1 MPDAPRADDDEPAPL
16 IWRWLPLRLALA
28 ALPLAPTFTVLAFN
42 VGPFIRSIAAL
53 TLGVTLVSPVYGLLL
68 TAAIAPFG
76 ELIAASL
83 GATNFRI
90 SEVVVL
96 AFLTGWLLR
105 WLPDRRGPRVA
116 APAAG
121 WLFAIA
127 VAASIAGLAWQLGR
141 YPGELPGTIDQVVHG
156 YFYSFERIGLV
167 NGARLLEGM
176 ALAAATVIL
185 FRRHPSLANTLPLA
199 LAAPAA
205 LAALSS
211 MLLWRGIGTAE
222 ALQRY
227 KQIGYR
233 VSAHVGDVNAAGSY
247 FAMIV
252 CVALGM
258 AMRHRGRR
266 RALWLCLAA
275 ASGGGLWLSES
286 RSALG
291 AVIAVVTVAVLWA
304 STSRFSTR
312 ARATALAI
320 VMLALLGGAAF
331 RARLLESDPG
341 YRGVGFRQ
349 QFMLTSLRMIGARP
363 LFGIGEGQYYSASPL
378 FLSPQLAWT
387 YGSEN
392 AHNYFLQVGGELGLV
407 GLTLFGI
414 WLLSPIVRIARAL
427 ARTPRDAR
435 LLGVGG
441 GVTVFLITCLAG
453 HPFLIGE
460 VAYPFWMLFGLMTAL
475 AGSALLNGA
484 ANPGAAL
491 AHDATPRA
499 RGILTVAAAIAI
511 AIASPVLTSR
521 AEIGPPQSQAVDGFY
536 AWETLEDGTRFR
548 WTGQYASL
556 FVPADVT
563 RVEIP
568 VRLPTDGRS
577 IRPMGVE
584 VMTAATDRGRTI
596 VDATWAILSLPL
608 PPATPPARFKR
619 IDLRV
624 DRVWQPALYIG
635 GSADLR
641 SVGVQVGEPR
651 LFREP

>member
-1 MPDAPRADDDEPAPL
+1 MPDPRRADDDESAPL

-42 VGPFIRSIAAL
+42 VGPFIRSIAVV
-53 TLGVTLVSPVYGLLL
+53 TLGVTVVSPVYGLLL

-76 ELIAASL
+76 PLIAASI
-83 GATNFRI
+83 GAANFRI

-105 WLPDRRGPRVA
+105 RLPDRRGPRVA

-121 WLFAIA
+121 WLFAITI
-127 VAASIAGLAWQLGR
+127 AASIAGLAWQLGR
-141 YPGELPGTIDQVVHG
+141 FPGELPGTIDQLVHG

-167 NGARLLEGM
+167 DGARLLEGM

-185 FRRHPSLANTLPLA
+185 FRRHPTLANTLPLT
-199 LAAPAA
+199 LAASAS

-211 MLLWRGIGTAE
+211 VLLWRGIGTVE

-258 AMRHRGRR
+258 AMRRRGRR
-266 RALWLCLAA
+266 RVLWLCLAA
-275 ASGGGLWLSES
+275 ASGAGLWFSES

-291 AVIAVVTVAVLWA
+291 AAGAVLVVGVLWA
-304 STSRFSTR
+304 STCRLSTR
-312 ARATALAI
+312 ARAMALAVVLI
-320 VMLALLGGAAF
+320 ALLGGAAV
-331 RARLLESDPG
+331 RARLLEADPD

-349 QFMLTSLRMIGARP
+349 QFVLTSVRMIAARP
-363 LFGIGEGQYYSASPL
+363 LFGVGEGRYYLSSPL
-378 FLSPQLAWT
+378 FLSPELAT
-387 YGSEN
+387 SYGAEN
-392 AHNYFLQVGGELGLV
+392 AHNFFLQVGGELGLV
-407 GLTLFGI
+407 GLLLFAI
-414 WLLSPIVRIARAL
+414 WLIAPL
-427 ARTPRDAR
+427 ARTARAVARAPRDAR

-441 GVTVFLITCLAG
+441 GVTVFLITCLTG
-453 HPFLIGE
+453 HPFLVGE
-460 VAYPFWMLFGLMTAL
+460 VAYPFWLLFGLMTAL
-475 AGSALLNGA
+475 AGAALLSDA
-484 ANPGAAL
+484 ASSGRSPASRSTPPAL
-491 AHDATPRA
+491 PW
-499 RGILTVAAAIAI
+499 LTAAAAVVIL
-511 AIASPVLTSR
+511 IASPITTAKAVVS
-521 AEIGPPQSQAVDGFY
+521 PPESQAVDGFY
-536 AWETLEDGTRFR
+536 QWETLPDGTRFR
-548 WTGQYASL
+548 WTGPYASL

-577 IRPMGVE
+577 IRAMGVE
-584 VMTAATDRGRTI
+584 AMTGGVGRGRTL
-596 VDATWAILSLPL
+596 VDARWAIISLPL
-608 PPATPPARFKR
+608 GPVLPPTQFKR

-624 DRVWQPALYIG
+624 DRVWQPALYVA
-635 GSADLR
+635 GSADMR
-641 SVGVQVGEPR
+641 KVGVQVGQPR
-651 LFREP
+651 LFRE